1 MKNPTTRN
9 TPQTSINVFGY
20 CRVSTTGQEDN
31 TSLQNQQESIQAYC
45 KSQGWN
51 LLSVHIDV
59 ASGKDFDRP
68 QFKEMESDL
77 KRVAGIVVY
86 KLDRFSRS
94 LLDGYPKIL
103 EYEKQDVFLKS
114 VTEGFIDTTNAMSR
128 SMLRSMFNF
137 VQTEREIIVERML
150 KGKSCNADKGHFNG
164 GNSIHGYQYTPGG
177 PHDFEIIEEQA
188 QVVRELFTLYST
200 GRYSLRQLKE
210 KTGCPLSHVQI
221 GTLLSNVFYTGR
233 IKYDGQIRWNNHE
246 KIVADKLFNFVQK
259 IRSSKARS
267 DLVKFYKVVENKAEV
282 RELC

>member
-1 MKNPTTRN
+1 MKNPTTSK
-9 TPQTSINVFGY
+9 TPQTKINVFGY

-31 TSLQNQQESIQAYC
+31 TSLQNQKESIQAYC

-59 ASGKDFDRP
+59 ASGKNFDRP

-164 GNSIHGYQYTPGG
+164 GNSLYGYQYTPVGQ
-177 PHDFEIIEEQA
+177 HDFEIIEGQA
-188 QVVRELFTLYST
+188 RAVRELFTLYST
-200 GRYSLRQLKE
+200 GRYSLRQLKK
-210 KTGCPLSHVQI
+210 KTGCQLSHVQI
-221 GTLLSNVFYTGR
+221 GNLLSYVRKWRLDGANTLLLLY
-233 IKYDGQIRWNNHE
+233 NN
-246 KIVADKLFNFVQK
+246 INRFG
-259 IRSSKARS
+259 I
-267 DLVKFYKVVENKAEV
+267 YKVYDYI
-282 RELC
+282 